1 MISIR
6 PVLVG
11 GNYGKIELDLDVPVL
26 AHDHLGGFTVDQEN
40 EVLEQL
46 NDCTQITR
54 DVYCE
59 YILSDKIC
67 NKYPKLNLKF
77 DIPLWL
83 DGNNIKNFSV
93 PATKPFHNFQ
103 NFLCSFNSNPH
114 DSRKILTSLLFT
126 KGWFN
131 EKYSSKKFAIHPH
144 LLIGK
149 LYDYVGARAK
159 WYSKFFVPFESQ
171 GSDKFYSNSFE
182 FGSTTFNHSENFALL
197 KESLS
202 QSFVHLVSETMAT
215 SYYPFVTEKFLYS
228 IANQGLFLA
237 YAQPGWHKH
246 LEIYFG
252 FKKYNKIF
260 DYAFDHIVNPVDRLI
275 ALTDMLSKFSILNR
289 FDWHDLWLVERD
301 TIMHNYMHFVGG
313 QYIWHLQNK
322 LNLLVPSPTERLSNN
337 F

>member
-6 PVLVG
+6 PVLDG

-26 AHDHLGGFTVDQEN
+26 VHDHLGGFTIDQEN

-46 NDCTQITR
+46 NDCTIATR

-59 YILSDKIC
+59 YIFSDKIR

-77 DIPLWL
+77 DIPLWM
-83 DGNNIKNFSV
+83 DGNNIKNFV
-93 PATKPFHNFQ
+93 IPTTKPVHDLQ

-114 DSRKILTSLLFT
+114 DSRKLLTSLLFT

-131 EKYSSKKFAIHPH
+131 EAYSSKKFAIHPH

-159 WYSKFFVPFESQ
+159 WYSKFFIAPESP
-171 GSDKFYSNSFE
+171 GINKFYGDLFE
-182 FGSTTFNHSENFALL
+182 FGATTFNHSENFALL
-197 KESLS
+197 KRSLS

-215 SYYPFVTEKFLYS
+215 SYYPFVTEKCLYS

-260 DYAFDHIVNPVDRLI
+260 DYSFDHIVNPVDRLI
-275 ALTDMLSKFSILNR
+275 SLTDMLSKFSTLNR
-289 FDWHDLWLVERD
+289 FDWHDLWLVEKD
-301 TIMHNYMHFVGG
+301 TIMHNYMHLVGG
-313 QYIWHLQNK
+313 QYIWHLRNK
-322 LNLLVPSPTERLSNN
+322 LDLLGPSPTESLANG